1 MPENKPERHNNIKTR
16 GERKQLGQFQEAWRR
31 LLKNRSAIIG
41 MVMLVIIIT
50 VALLAPVLV
59 DYQADCIDQH
69 VLERNQKPSA
79 EHWFGTDELGRD
91 VFARVIY
98 GARLSLFISLC
109 AVAFETIVGTILGA
123 CAGYFGGALE
133 TVIMRTTDVFHAIPN
148 LLLSICIAASLGQSL
163 FNMILA
169 IGIAGIP
176 NSLRIVRA
184 NVLALRNQEYVE
196 AGRALGGNDR
206 QIIFSHIIPT
216 TVAPLLITCTTR
228 VAQAILSTS
237 SLSYLGIG
245 IRPPTPEWGNMLSA
259 GRGFMREAPHLTL
272 FPGIAIMVTVLAINL
287 LGDGLRDALD
297 PKMKR

>member
-206 QIIFSHIIPT
+206 QIIFSHIIPN